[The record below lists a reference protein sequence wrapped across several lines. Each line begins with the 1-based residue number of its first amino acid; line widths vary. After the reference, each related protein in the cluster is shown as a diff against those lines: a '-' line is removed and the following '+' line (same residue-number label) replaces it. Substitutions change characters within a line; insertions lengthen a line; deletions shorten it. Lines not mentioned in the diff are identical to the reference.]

1 MKTTATTI
9 AALLALAAAANA
21 AHTATAPA
29 ARIPFMRGMNLCGFY
44 GDYLENSTSAD
55 TPTSAQRYADLKAK
69 GFDHIRLPVDFRKF
83 ANYDE
88 SSETC
93 TLDKREWNRYA
104 WKYVS
109 SGWRR
114 QPALGADHGPGS
126 PQFRIGLLP
135 VGRQQPRACH
145 PLLQP
150 RRLHAPGL
158 HLGRCVLHEPGAPD
172 GLPSLH
178 AELGLEPG

>member
-1 MKTTATTI
+1 MKTTATAI

-88 SSETC
+88 SSGTC

-126 PQFRIGLLP
+126 PPISDRSPSRRTTTTSRLSSTATTP
-135 VGRQQPRACH
+135 ASSRTRA
-145 PLLQP
+145 
-150 RRLHAPGL
+150 APGPMRPTRA
-158 HLGRCVLHEPGAPD
+158 RCA
-172 GLPSLH
+172 
-178 AELGLEPG
+178 